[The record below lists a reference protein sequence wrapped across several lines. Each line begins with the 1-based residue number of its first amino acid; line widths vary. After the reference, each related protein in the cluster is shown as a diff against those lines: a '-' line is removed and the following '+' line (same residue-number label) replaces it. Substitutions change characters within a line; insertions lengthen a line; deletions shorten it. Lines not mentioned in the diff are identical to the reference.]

1 MKDLE
6 LSRDAGVLLQP
17 TRYKIIKALKGGRNR
32 SMYIDEIARKIG
44 EKPRLTSF
52 HLAMLERD
60 GFLESEWREIRKP
73 IASGRAGRFFKLT
86 HKVDDV
92 IAELRSE
99 LEVIQ

>member
-1 MKDLE
+1 MRASK
-6 LSRDAGVLLQP
+6 LL
-17 TRYKIIKALKGGRNR
+17 R
-32 SMYIDEIARKIG
+32 EIEDGI
-44 EKPRLTSF
+44 
-52 HLAMLERD
+52 AMLERD